1 MQAERLDLAMNS
13 SNTSLDSD
21 IGWQKLL
28 KELQNKVDL
37 PCHVNENVDGPICGV
52 RVVYYN
58 SSNPSE
64 SDHSDLHNEH
74 WKKAL
79 TDRPRSLE
87 VGTVTDFDFKD
98 GVVSVLWDCGNKRT
112 YTYNLW
118 KNLTVYSLGPAGN
131 LVTECKLYIYMCLH
145 VHLAI

>member
-1 MQAERLDLAMNS
+1 MQAERLAMNS

-28 KELQNKVDL
+28 KELQNKV
-37 PCHVNENVDGPICGV
+37 PCRVKENDDGPICGV
-52 RVVYYN
+52 RVIYYN

-74 WKKAL
+74 WRKAL

-118 KNLTVYSLGPAGN
+118 KNLTVYSLGPAGK
-131 LVTECKLYIYMCLH
+131 LVTVNYRMHYKVCVH
-145 VHLAI
+145 VHYLAI